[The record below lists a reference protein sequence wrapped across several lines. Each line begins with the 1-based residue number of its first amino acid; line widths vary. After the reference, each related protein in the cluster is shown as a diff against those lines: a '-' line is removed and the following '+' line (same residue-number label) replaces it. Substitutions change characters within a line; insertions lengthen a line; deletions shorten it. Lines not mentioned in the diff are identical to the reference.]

1 MRRFWAALGSLL
13 FFVIAPGTIVGLV
26 PWSITDWQLRP
37 AFFGFEALR
46 LAGAAL
52 VLLGLILLVES
63 FARFVWKGF
72 GTPAPIAPPT
82 KLVMTGFYRRVRNP
96 IYVGLVTIV
105 FGEALIL
112 GDDRL
117 VVYAAIL
124 WLFFHFWVL
133 VIEEP
138 TLERSFGDEF
148 ANFKANVPRWLP
160 RLGTSWIRNQ
170 MKCQTPR
177 QRYTEGS
184 AGSSSRY
191 SRFRLETICTSTQLK
206 SANAWS
212 PKSRTRSSIWLRHKR
227 LARR

>member
-1 MRRFWAALGSLL
+1 M
-13 FFVIAPGTIVGLV
+13 
-26 PWSITDWQLRP
+26 
-37 AFFGFEALR
+37 AFC
-46 LAGAAL
+46 AGG
-52 VLLGLILLVES
+52 LGLLLLSLIS
-63 FARFVWKGF
+63 FGRSFRVGID
-72 GTPAPIAPPT
+72 TDRPDR
-82 KLVMTGFYRRVRNP
+82 LVTSGIFAVSRNP

-160 RLGTSWIRNQ
+160 RF
-170 MKCQTPR
+170 TPWA
-177 QRYTEGS
+177 E
-184 AGSSSRY
+184 
-191 SRFRLETICTSTQLK
+191 
-206 SANAWS
+206 SANEFLS
-212 PKSRTRSSIWLRHKR
+212 QDTS
-227 LARR
+227 

>member
-26 PWSITDWQLRP
+26 PWSITDRQLRP

-82 KLVMTGFYRRVRNP
+82 KLVMTGFYR
-96 IYVGLVTIV
+96 
-105 FGEALIL
+105 
-112 GDDRL
+112 L

-160 RLGTSWIRNQ
+160 RL
-170 MKCQTPR
+170 TPWA
-177 QRYTEGS
+177 GS
-184 AGSSSRY
+184 AKDQAS
-191 SRFRLETICTSTQLK
+191 
-206 SANAWS
+206 
-212 PKSRTRSSIWLRHKR
+212 
-227 LARR
+227 

>member
-13 FFVIAPGTIVGLV
+13 FFVIAPGTILGLI
-26 PWSITDWQLRP
+26 PWSMTDWRLRP

-52 VLLGLILLVES
+52 VLLGLILLVEC

-72 GTPAPIAPPT
+72 GTPAPVAPPT

-96 IYVGLVTIV
+96 IYVGLIAIV
-105 FGEALIL
+105 LGEALIL

-124 WLFFHFWVL
+124 WLFFHIWVL
-133 VIEEP
+133 LIEEP

-148 ANFKANVPRWLP
+148 ATYKANVPRWLP
-160 RLGTSWIRNQ
+160 RL
-170 MKCQTPR
+170 TPWA
-177 QRYTEGS
+177 GS
-184 AGSSSRY
+184 ANDKAG
-191 SRFRLETICTSTQLK
+191 
-206 SANAWS
+206 
-212 PKSRTRSSIWLRHKR
+212 
-227 LARR
+227 

>member
-37 AFFGFEALR
+37 AFFGFEELR

-112 GDDRL
+112 GDARL

-160 RLGTSWIRNQ
+160 RL
-170 MKCQTPR
+170 TPW
-177 QRYTEGS
+177 
-184 AGSSSRY
+184 AGFAKDQAS
-191 SRFRLETICTSTQLK
+191 
-206 SANAWS
+206 
-212 PKSRTRSSIWLRHKR
+212 
-227 LARR
+227 

>member
-1 MRRFWAALGSLL
+1 MTPPEISEAQWQPHL
-13 FFVIAPGTIVGLV
+13 IVG
-26 PWSITDWQLRP
+26 IEDRE
-37 AFFGFEALR
+37 FRFEPRELGVAPQHL
-46 LAGAAL
+46 GADR
-52 VLLGLILLVES
+52 VKR
-63 FARFVWKGF
+63 ARFVWKGF

-112 GDDRL
+112 GDARL

-160 RLGTSWIRNQ
+160 RP
-170 MKCQTPR
+170 TPWA
-177 QRYTEGS
+177 GS
-184 AGSSSRY
+184 AKDQAS
-191 SRFRLETICTSTQLK
+191 
-206 SANAWS
+206 
-212 PKSRTRSSIWLRHKR
+212 
-227 LARR
+227 

>member
-52 VLLGLILLVES
+52 MLLGLILLVES

-96 IYVGLVTIV
+96 IMSALLRSSSVKRSFLAMTSSSSMQQFSGCFFTFGCWSSRNPRSSAHLATSSRTSRPMFRVGC
-105 FGEALIL
+105 L
-112 GDDRL
+112 G
-117 VVYAAIL
+117 
-124 WLFFHFWVL
+124 
-133 VIEEP
+133 
-138 TLERSFGDEF
+138 LERRGFGT
-148 ANFKANVPRWLP
+148 K
-160 RLGTSWIRNQ
+160 
-170 MKCQTPR
+170 
-177 QRYTEGS
+177 
-184 AGSSSRY
+184 
-191 SRFRLETICTSTQLK
+191 
-206 SANAWS
+206 
-212 PKSRTRSSIWLRHKR
+212 
-227 LARR
+227 